1 MSPDAEPSRA
11 PASPAP
17 VAAAVIVLG
26 ALARLRAAHAPF
38 LAPDEALHLQMAGA
52 PSLAEVY
59 RGSLGNAHPPL
70 FVLLLHGWMKI
81 VGADWALRLL
91 PVVLGVL
98 ALGAAWSW
106 ARRLIGENAGLLALA
121 LLSLLP
127 SIVLVSS
134 ELRGYALLL
143 ATSAAAL
150 AMLERGLDERSP
162 AALAGFGVFGVLALL
177 SHYAAFRV
185 VAAAVAY
192 SAVRLIPAPRSRRL
206 IAAWASSCAALAG
219 VAAFLLGTHASKLR
233 GGPLEAEVRSTWLAE
248 SYFRGGGVRDA
259 AGFVARQ
266 TLSLLHYL
274 FSTTGA
280 GLVALALY
288 GAGLVLL
295 AREGRAAALLLALP
309 LALAGLGGL
318 LGLYPYGG
326 TRHDVDLVLF
336 LSAGAALGLSRA
348 TGERR
353 WVTVATAAALAPA
366 AFLAA
371 G

>member
-1 MSPDAEPSRA
+1 VSPDADASRVPPS
-11 PASPAP
+11 SAP
-17 VAAAVIVLG
+17 VAAVLIALG
-26 ALARLRAAHAPF
+26 ALARLRAANAAF
-38 LAPDEALHLQMAGA
+38 LAPDEALHRKMAGA

-70 FVLLLHGWMKI
+70 FVLLLHGWMR
-81 VGADWALRLL
+81 VARTDWALRLL
-91 PVVLGVL
+91 PVLLGVL
-98 ALGAAWSW
+98 ALVAAWSW
-106 ARRLIGENAGLLALA
+106 TRRLVGANAGLLALA

-143 ATSAAAL
+143 ATSTAAL

-162 AALAGFGVFGVLALL
+162 AALAGFGIFGVLALL

-192 SAVRLIPAPRSRRL
+192 SAVRLFPAPRARRL
-206 IAAWASSCAALAG
+206 VAAWAVSCAALAG
-219 VAAFLLGTHASKLR
+219 VGAFLLRTHASKLR

-248 SYFRGGGVRDA
+248 AYFRGGGVRDA
-259 AGFVARQ
+259 AAFLERQ

-274 FSTTGA
+274 FSATA
-280 GLVALALY
+280 PGLVALAFY
-288 GAGLVLL
+288 AAALVLL
-295 AREGRAAALLLALP
+295 LRERRPAWLLLALP
-309 LALAGLGGL
+309 PALAAAGGL
-318 LGLYPYGG
+318 LALYPYGG
-326 TRHDVDLVLF
+326 TRHDVDVALF
-336 LSAGAALGLSRA
+336 LTAGTALGFSRA

-353 WVTVATAAALAPA
+353 WVTLAAAAALAPA